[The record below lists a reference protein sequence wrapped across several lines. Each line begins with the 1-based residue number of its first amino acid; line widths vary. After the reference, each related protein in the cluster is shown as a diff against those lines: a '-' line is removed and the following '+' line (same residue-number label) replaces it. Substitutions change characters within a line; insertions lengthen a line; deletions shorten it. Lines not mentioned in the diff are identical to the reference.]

1 MHKKGIFLTT
11 LALLAAMLAC
21 NLPAA
26 GPRLATRTAPLPTV
40 SVTPLPPP
48 TATIAIPEGVPIEPY
63 QDVRGLDFS
72 TYAVEFDRALI
83 ETLWFNGSTRWPGS
97 SGQVAQAVMEAGKNP
112 GLGIRSLH
120 EQGITGAG
128 VNVAIIDQ
136 NLLQDHPEYRGKI
149 VEYIDIGTNMPAD
162 ASSMHGPAVASL
174 LVGETTGT
182 APGARLYYVA
192 APSWT
197 ADAQYYAEALEW
209 IIARNEQLPEG
220 QKIRVVSVSA
230 APSGPGTPFTK
241 NNAAWDQ
248 AYERAMAEGILVLD
262 CTETYGIVSAC
273 YYDLA
278 DPENAARCIPGW
290 PGRGYNLIPGEIHAP
305 SSRRTSAEEY
315 SPGVY
320 SYQYTGEGGLS
331 WAIPYVAGVLALG
344 WQIQPDLDYNRML
357 ELVFASAA
365 TRPDGALIIDPLTF
379 VEMVRQES
387 DR

>member
-1 MHKKGIFLTT
+1 
-11 LALLAAMLAC
+11 
-21 NLPAA
+21 
-26 GPRLATRTAPLPTV
+26 
-40 SVTPLPPP
+40 
-48 TATIAIPEGVPIEPY
+48 
-63 QDVRGLDFS
+63 
-72 TYAVEFDRALI
+72 
-83 ETLWFNGSTRWPGS
+83 
-97 SGQVAQAVMEAGKNP
+97 
-112 GLGIRSLH
+112 
-120 EQGITGAG
+120 
-128 VNVAIIDQ
+128 
-136 NLLQDHPEYRGKI
+136 
-149 VEYIDIGTNMPAD
+149 MPAD